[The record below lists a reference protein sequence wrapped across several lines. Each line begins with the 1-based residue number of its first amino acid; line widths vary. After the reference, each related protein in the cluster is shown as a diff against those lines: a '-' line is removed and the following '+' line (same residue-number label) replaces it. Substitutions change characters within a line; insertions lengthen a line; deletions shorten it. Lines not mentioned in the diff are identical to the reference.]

1 MAKKITV
8 RLDVGSIDTAI
19 RELKEVKRHRDE
31 KIAELM
37 KALAE
42 AGLEATG
49 YGSMVWVEETDNGCK
64 IIAHDEQI
72 AFIEFG
78 AGDAATYMNTVDG
91 VDIYP
96 GSWSGSDL
104 GTGEY
109 ARYRSWHYQGEKFTE
124 IQPQRGMLK
133 AEETIIARVREIA
146 ERVFADG

>member
-1 MAKKITV
+1 MKKITLT
-8 RLDVGSIDTAI
+8 LDTNSIDRAI
-19 RELKEVKRHRDE
+19 KEVEKLKEWRNQKLS
-31 KIAELM
+31 ELT

-42 AGLEATG
+42 LGAEATG
-49 YGSMVWVEETDNGCK
+49 YGSMVRVEETDNGCK

>member
-1 MAKKITV
+1 MKKITLT
-8 RLDVGSIDTAI
+8 LDTNSIDRAI
-19 RELKEVKRHRDE
+19 KEVEKLKEWRKQ
-31 KIAELM
+31 KLSELT

-42 AGLEATG
+42 LGAEATG
-49 YGSMVWVEETDNGCK
+49 YGSMVRVEETDNGCK

-78 AGDAATYMNTVDG
+78 AGDTATYLKAVDG

>member
-1 MAKKITV
+1 MKKITLT
-8 RLDVGSIDTAI
+8 LDTNSIDRAI
-19 RELKEVKRHRDE
+19 KEVEKLKEWRKQ
-31 KIAELM
+31 KLSELT

-42 AGLEATG
+42 LGAEATG
-49 YGSMVWVEETDNGCK
+49 YGSMVRVEETDNGCK
-64 IIAHDEQI
+64 IIAQDEQI

>member
-1 MAKKITV
+1 MKKIALT
-8 RLDVGSIDTAI
+8 LDTNSIDRAI
-19 RELKEVKRHRDE
+19 KEVEKLKEWRKQ
-31 KIAELM
+31 KLSELT

-42 AGLEATG
+42 LGAEATG
-49 YGSMVWVEETDNGCK
+49 YGSMVRVEETDNGCK